1 MTGSFEMAKIFPVLV
16 ISDGS
21 RGELM
26 CRTFYLQNYDLCELW
41 FMQNSAS
48 PECQGPI
55 KAFLSAD
62 TFQ

>member
-1 MTGSFEMAKIFPVLV
+1 MTGPSEMAKIFPVLV

-26 CRTFYLQNYDLCELW
+26 CRTFHLQNYDLCKLW

-48 PECQGPI
+48 PQCQGRI
-55 KAFLSAD
+55 KAFLSAG
-62 TFQ
+62 TLQ